1 MPEMVPCTTGINT
14 VSMVNSRY
22 YVAIAICVDVLPVP
36 ESDILLDAKSA
47 ASQRTLISLG
57 RAQTT
62 ESRTHHVISDMA
74 QHLSTTNTQ
83 ISNSI
88 PAMA

>member
-1 MPEMVPCTTGINT
+1 
-14 VSMVNSRY
+14 
-22 YVAIAICVDVLPVP
+22 VP

-74 QHLSTTNTQ
+74 QLYLSTTNTQ